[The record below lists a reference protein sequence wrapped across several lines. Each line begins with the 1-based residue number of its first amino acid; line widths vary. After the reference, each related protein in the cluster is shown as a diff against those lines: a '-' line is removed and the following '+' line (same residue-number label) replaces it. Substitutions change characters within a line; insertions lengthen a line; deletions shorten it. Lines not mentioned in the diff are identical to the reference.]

1 MTEPFKQQL
10 QELIDQA
17 AEKYVFETNGHK
29 WSNNNDECGD
39 NFGSFKQGCEFLM
52 PVIESLIEIRNNY
65 VNFRGLYERAP
76 ELIIQNDKDLLNILK
91 GEGK

>member
-1 MTEPFKQQL
+1 MTESFKQQL
-10 QELIDQA
+10 KELIDKA

-52 PVIESLIEIRNNY
+52 PVLMKAVEQRDFGIGISSRCPCAPKESYNK
-65 VNFRGLYERAP
+65 
-76 ELIIQNDKDLLNILK
+76 ELLQLLK
-91 GEGK
+91 G

>member
-1 MTEPFKQQL
+1 MTESFKKQL
-10 QELIDQA
+10 QELIDRA

-52 PVIESLIEIRNNY
+52 PVLMKAVEQRDFSRRSAFWDEHKQQDNS
-65 VNFRGLYERAP
+65 E
-76 ELIIQNDKDLLNILK
+76 LLNILK
-91 GEGK
+91 GQK

>member
-1 MTEPFKQQL
+1 MTESFKKQL
-10 QELIDQA
+10 QELIDRA

-52 PVIESLIEIRNNY
+52 PVLMKAVEQRDFSRRSAFWAEHKQQDNS
-65 VNFRGLYERAP
+65 E
-76 ELIIQNDKDLLNILK
+76 LLNILK
-91 GEGK
+91 GQK